1 MAGFTPAFQ
10 IDDSTI
16 LFRLHKA
23 AEDFAKKVGAA
34 KRGAQIDNDGI
45 VNDDPKSS
53 FKKKDFKYQL
63 KIKKKINLQ
72 IFTGATSFMVDSHYQ
87 PNEKALKKII
97 GDKPLSTPKDS
108 GNISQL
114 ENFRKEAFETMQA
127 YFKTFA
133 GQQQAKKLQEQDLKL
148 FIDYDGKNLFDGDK
162 AIDEETDVGFVFQ
175 YTIGATNPDN

>member
-34 KRGAQIDNDGI
+34 KRGAQIENDGI

-53 FKKKDFKYQL
+53 FKKKDFKYHL
-63 KIKKKINLQ
+63 TIKKKINLQ
-72 IFTGATSFMVDSHYQ
+72 IFTGATSFMIDSHFQ
-87 PNEKALKKII
+87 PDEKSLKKLI
-97 GDKPLSTPKDS
+97 GDKPFLAPRDS

-133 GQQQAKKLQEQDLKL
+133 GQPQANKLQEQDLKL
-148 FIDYDGKNLFDGDK
+148 YIDYDQTKLFDGDK
-162 AIDEETDVGFVFQ
+162 AVDEETDVGFRFQ
-175 YTIGATNPDN
+175 YTIGAINPDY

>member
-10 IDDSTI
+10 IDDSII

-34 KRGAQIDNDGI
+34 KRGAQITNDGI
-45 VNDDPKSS
+45 VNDDPKAS

-63 KIKKKINLQ
+63 AIKKKINLQ

-87 PNEKALKKII
+87 PDEKILKNLI
-97 GDKPLSTPKDS
+97 GDKPFSTPKAS
-108 GNISQL
+108 GSISQL
-114 ENFRKEAFETMQA
+114 ETFRKEAFETMQA

-133 GQQQAKKLQEQDLKL
+133 GQHQAKKLQEQDLKL
-148 FIDYDGKNLFDGDK
+148 FIDYDGKKLFDGAK
-162 AIDEETDVGFVFQ
+162 AVDEEADVGFEVQ
-175 YTIGATNPDN
+175 YTIGATTPEN

>member
-23 AEDFAKKVGAA
+23 AEESAKKVGAA
-34 KRGAQIDNDGI
+34 KKGAQIENSGI

-53 FKKKDFKYQL
+53 FKKKDFKYDL
-63 KIKKKINLQ
+63 IIKKKINLQ
-72 IFTGATSFMVDSHYQ
+72 IFTGATSFMIDSHYQ
-87 PNEKALKKII
+87 PDEKSLKKLI
-97 GDKPLSTPKDS
+97 GDKPFSVQENF

-114 ENFRKEAFETMQA
+114 ETFRDDALETIQA

-133 GQQQAKKLQEQDLKL
+133 GQQNAKKIQKQDLKL
-148 FIDYDGKNLFDGDK
+148 SIKYDVRKLFDGDK
-162 AIDEETDVGFVFQ
+162 AVDEEADVGFEVQ
-175 YTIGATNPDN
+175 YTIGATTPEN